1 MLKGG
6 ILAFTPIPG
15 TRDVSLNVT
24 RAKFDHE
31 DLADATRGMVELRS
45 QIEPIFRFVRREVPG
60 LEGPTSPASPLWP
73 VCGTP
78 GASGGLPADHRGSGA
93 DDLL

>member
-1 MLKGG
+1 M
-6 ILAFTPIPG
+6 
-15 TRDVSLNVT
+15 SLNVT

-45 QIEPIFRFVRREVPG
+45 QIEPIFRFVQREVPG
-60 LEGPTSPASPLWP
+60 LEGAYLSGIAPLAGVRDAWASR
-73 VCGTP
+73 
-78 GASGGLPADHRGSGA
+78 GLPADHRGSGA